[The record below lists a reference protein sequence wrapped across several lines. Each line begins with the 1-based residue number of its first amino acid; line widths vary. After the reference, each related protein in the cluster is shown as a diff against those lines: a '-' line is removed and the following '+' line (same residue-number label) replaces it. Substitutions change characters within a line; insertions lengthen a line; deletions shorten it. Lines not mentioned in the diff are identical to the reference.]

1 MSIAETIADW
11 LFTKMGLDHDETWSG
26 DHLDRDETV
35 VVLNKRLFSKRE
47 TDLITHGLYMLESA
61 CYGEE
66 LQNVV
71 ERAVL
76 LGGTPDPDEV
86 RAIMDRFRDGKSG

>member
-11 LFTKMGLDHDETWSG
+11 LFTKMGLDHDETWSS

-61 CYGEE
+61 CYGDE
-66 LQNVV
+66 LHYDIKDG
-71 ERAVL
+71 

-86 RAIMDRFRDGKSG
+86 RAIMDRFRDGESG